1 MLRLPTIL
9 LLAAILP
16 QKCDLS
22 GDAARKAETQI
33 RPYFPKAQATLVA
46 GGGGG
51 RTLRTITCVNLGPK
65 AIESLKPTLDEKVTE
80 LRGGFAR
87 AMTGIKTFELGF
99 EDSILRLDLAT
110 GQYSVVPTPILAGY
124 SEQYR
129 SSCNGIIRVP
139 TEAQIY
145 VGRFKVSV
153 QAANNQTQIVETTGT
168 LGIYR
173 PEEFNNAREAEIEA
187 RRRVMSSEL
196 RKRGLNVVGI
206 ELVSVGR
213 ISPPDTQGWEIASA
227 PEVDLKLAIN

>member
-16 QKCDLS
+16 QRCDLS

-33 RPYFPKAQATLVA
+33 RPYFPKAKATLVA
-46 GGGGG
+46 GGVG

-65 AIESLKPTLDEKVTE
+65 AIESLKPTLDEKVAE

-87 AMTGIKTFELGF
+87 ALTGIKAFELGF
-99 EDSILRLDLAT
+99 EESILRLDLST
-110 GQYSVVPTPILAGY
+110 GQYSMLPASIQAGY

-129 SSCNGIIRVP
+129 TSCNGSIRVP
-139 TEAQIY
+139 MEAQIY

-153 QAANNQTQIVETTGT
+153 QASNNQTQIVEMTDT

-173 PEEFNNAREAEIEA
+173 PEEFHSARDAEIEA
-187 RRRVMSSEL
+187 RRRVMSSEF
-196 RKRGLNVVGI
+196 RKRGLHVVGI

-213 ISPPDTQGWEIASA
+213 ISAPDTQRWEIASA
-227 PEVDLKLAIN
+227 PEVDLKQATN

>member
-9 LLAAILP
+9 LLAVILP

-33 RPYFPKAQATLVA
+33 RPYFPRAQSTLVA

-87 AMTGIKTFELGF
+87 ALTGIKTFELGF

-110 GQYSVVPTPILAGY
+110 GQYSVVPTPLLAGY
-124 SEQYR
+124 SGQYR
-129 SSCNGIIRVP
+129 SSCNGIIPVP
-139 TEAQIY
+139 AEAQIY

-153 QAANNQTQIVETTGT
+153 QGTNNQTQIVETIHT

-173 PEEFNNAREAEIEA
+173 PEEFNSARDAEIEA

-213 ISPPDTQGWEIASA
+213 ISAPDTQGWEIASA
-227 PEVDLKLAIN
+227 PEVDLKPAIN

>member
-33 RPYFPKAQATLVA
+33 RPYFPKAKATLVA
-46 GGGGG
+46 GGVG

-65 AIESLKPTLDEKVTE
+65 AIESLKPTLDEKVAE

-87 AMTGIKTFELGF
+87 ALTGIKAFELGF
-99 EDSILRLDLAT
+99 EESILRLDLST
-110 GQYSVVPTPILAGY
+110 GQYSVVPNSILAGY

-129 SSCNGIIRVP
+129 NSCNGIIRVP

-153 QAANNQTQIVETTGT
+153 QANNNQTQIVETTDT

-173 PEEFNNAREAEIEA
+173 PEEFNRARDAEIEA
-187 RRRVMSSEL
+187 RRRVMSSEF

-213 ISPPDTQGWEIASA
+213 ISAPDAQGWEIASA
-227 PEVDLKLAIN
+227 PDVDLKQATN

>member
-33 RPYFPKAQATLVA
+33 RPYFPRAQATLVA

-87 AMTGIKTFELGF
+87 ALTGIKTFELGF
-99 EDSILRLDLAT
+99 EESILRLDLAT
-110 GQYSVVPTPILAGY
+110 GQYSVVPTPVLAGY
-124 SEQYR
+124 SDQYR

-153 QAANNQTQIVETTGT
+153 QATNNQIQIVETTHT

-173 PEEFNNAREAEIEA
+173 PEEFNSARDSEIEA
-187 RRRVMSSEL
+187 RRRVMNSEL
-196 RKRGLNVVGI
+196 GKRGLNVVGI

-213 ISPPDTQGWEIASA
+213 ISAPDTQGWEIASA

>member
-16 QKCDLS
+16 QRCDLS

-33 RPYFPKAQATLVA
+33 RPYFPKAKATLVA
-46 GGGGG
+46 GGVG

-65 AIESLKPTLDEKVTE
+65 AIESLKPTLDEKVAE

-87 AMTGIKTFELGF
+87 ALTGIKAFELGF
-99 EDSILRLDLAT
+99 EESILRLDLST
-110 GQYSVVPTPILAGY
+110 GQYSVVPASIQAGY

-129 SSCNGIIRVP
+129 TSCNGSIRVP
-139 TEAQIY
+139 MEAQIY

-153 QAANNQTQIVETTGT
+153 QASNNQTQIVEMTDT

-173 PEEFNNAREAEIEA
+173 PE
-187 RRRVMSSEL
+187 
-196 RKRGLNVVGI
+196 
-206 ELVSVGR
+206 
-213 ISPPDTQGWEIASA
+213 
-227 PEVDLKLAIN
+227 